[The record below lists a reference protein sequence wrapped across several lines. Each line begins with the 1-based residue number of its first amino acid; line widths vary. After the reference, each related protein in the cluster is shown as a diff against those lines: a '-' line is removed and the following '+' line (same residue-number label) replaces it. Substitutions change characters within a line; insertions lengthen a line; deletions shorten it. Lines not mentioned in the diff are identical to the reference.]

1 MCEQCSL
8 AGNKVHCG
16 GTMQFPK
23 FISGFNRWYFS
34 MIDDVLIDS
43 EASMMTSSISRIT
56 DSAFEGARRVGP
68 CVLKKKA
75 MEFCMWIFHLYHHLS
90 VFLHGKFSYFATAVF
105 SFRSIDLYLIFNLN
119 WRNNTASSLYL
130 FIRPFDKEKRKSCNF
145 PSGRLGM
152 RDRMWTCPSLF
163 HRLIKQV

>member
-1 MCEQCSL
+1 
-8 AGNKVHCG
+8 
-16 GTMQFPK
+16 MQFPK

-75 MEFCMWIFHLYHHLS
+75 MEFCM
-90 VFLHGKFSYFATAVF
+90 
-105 SFRSIDLYLIFNLN
+105 
-119 WRNNTASSLYL
+119 
-130 FIRPFDKEKRKSCNF
+130 
-145 PSGRLGM
+145 
-152 RDRMWTCPSLF
+152 
-163 HRLIKQV
+163 